1 MSERIAGKEKIAGYF
16 EGLLEKH
23 GDHYLSLDWKSKESQ
38 LARFA
43 VLLDTISFTDKKKG
57 ISILDVGCGIGHF
70 YEFLDSNGL
79 IKQLNIKYSGI
90 DISKKMIDFAKNKFP
105 GIDFQVIDL
114 INDKLDKKFDFV
126 MSSGAFNIRMA
137 DLSLHKFSVNQMISR
152 MFNICNSAVAV
163 NFLSR
168 SSIYLIPEGRSA
180 EEDKYVYF
188 SEEEVTKW
196 VQAICDRYILRRDY
210 HPGDFTVYMLK

>member
-1 MSERIAGKEKIAGYF
+1 MIAGKEKIARYF
-16 EGLLEKH
+16 EALLEEH

-43 VLLDTISFTDKKKG
+43 VLLDIISFTEKKQG

-70 YEFLDSNGL
+70 YEYLGSNGL
-79 IKQLNIKYSGI
+79 IKRLNIKYSGI
-90 DISKKMIDFAKNKFP
+90 DISKKMVDFAKGKFP
-105 GIDFQVIDL
+105 GIDFQAVDL
-114 INDKLDKKFDFV
+114 INDKFDKKFDFV
-126 MSSGAFNIRMA
+126 MCSGAFNIRMA
-137 DLSLHKFSVNQMISR
+137 DLSLHKASVNQMVSR
-152 MFNICNSAVAV
+152 MYKICKLGTAV
-163 NFLSR
+163 NFLSQ

-180 EEDKYVYF
+180 EENKYVYF

-196 VQAICDRYILRRDY
+196 VKAVCDRYILRRDY

>member
-1 MSERIAGKEKIAGYF
+1 MSERIAGKEKIAEYF

-43 VLLDTISFTDKKKG
+43 VLLDIISFTDKKQG
-57 ISILDVGCGIGHF
+57 LSILDVGCGIGHF
-70 YEFLDSNGL
+70 FEFLDSNGL
-79 IKQLNIKYSGI
+79 IKQLNIKYAGI
-90 DISKKMIDFAKNKFP
+90 DISKKMVDFARNKFP
-105 GIDFQVIDL
+105 GVDFQVIDL
-114 INDKLDKKFDFV
+114 VNDKFDKKFDFV

-137 DLSLHKFSVNQMISR
+137 DLSAHKSSVNMMVAR
-152 MFNICNSAVAV
+152 MFKLSNFGAAV

-180 EEDKYVYF
+180 EEEKYVYF
-188 SEEEVTKW
+188 SEDEVTQW
-196 VQAICDRYILRRDY
+196 ARAVSDRYILRRDY

>member
-1 MSERIAGKEKIAGYF
+1 LIAGKEKIAEYF

-38 LARFA
+38 LVRFS
-43 VLLDTISFTDKKKG
+43 VLLDIISFTDKKED

-70 YEFLDSNGL
+70 YEFMASNDL
-79 IKQLNIKYSGI
+79 IKRLKIKYTGI
-90 DISKKMIDFAKNKFP
+90 DISKKMVDFAKKKSPKIN
-105 GIDFQVIDL
+105 FQTVDL
-114 INDKLDKKFDFV
+114 INDKFGKKFDYV

-137 DLSLHKFSVNQMISR
+137 DVLSHKASVNKMISR
-152 MFNICNSAVAV
+152 MFNISTHGVAV

-168 SSIYLIPEGRSA
+168 SSIYMIPPGMDA
-180 EEDKYVYF
+180 EAEKYVYF
-188 SEEEVTKW
+188 SEEEVIKW
-196 VQAICDRYILRRDY
+196 VKAVCDRYILRKDY

>member
-1 MSERIAGKEKIAGYF
+1 LIAGKVKIAEYF

-23 GDHYLSLDWKSKESQ
+23 GDHYLSLDWKSRESQ
-38 LARFA
+38 VARFA
-43 VLLDTISFTDKKKG
+43 VLLDIISFTDKKQD

-70 YEFLDSNGL
+70 YEFLESNGL
-79 IKQLNIKYSGI
+79 IKQLDIKYSGI
-90 DISKKMIDFAKNKFP
+90 DISKKMVDFAKGKFP
-105 GIDFQVIDL
+105 GIDFKVIDL
-114 INDKLDKKFDFV
+114 INDKFDKKFDYV

-137 DLSLHKFSVNQMISR
+137 DLPSHKASVNQMVSR
-152 MFNICNSAVAV
+152 MFNICNFGAAV
-163 NFLSR
+163 NFLSQ

-196 VQAICDRYILRRDY
+196 VKAVCDRYILRRDY
-210 HPGDFTVYMLK
+210 HPGDFTIYMLK